1 MNNCRTREVGSI
13 IVLWTYSGEEGS
25 DTEYF
30 DDTIEHDDSVCR
42 KICLEHNTTQVGG
55 IDCSFM
61 DRPFS

>member
-30 DDTIEHDDSVCR
+30 DDTIEHDDSSVFIDMKRDDLILCCR
-42 KICLEHNTTQVGG
+42 HSVVQIHV
-55 IDCSFM
+55 
-61 DRPFS
+61 